1 MDLLAGVRMAETS
14 PAVPATAASWPVLSV
29 PERRVLGVLVEKGK
43 TTPDAYPMSL
53 NGLVTGC
60 NQKSNRDPVLS
71 LSEDDVE
78 EALRA
83 TQQKG
88 LTIRVSGSGRVE
100 RWKHNLYDALHVGK
114 VELAVIGELLLRG
127 PQTEGELR
135 GRAARME
142 PIEDLDTLRAV
153 LKPLSER
160 RLVVYLSPEKSR
172 GTVVTHGFHAP
183 QELEKLR
190 TLNRAGGGAGEDEG
204 TSVAP
209 ATPRPMAGVADER
222 VKVLEARLSEA
233 GVEVAALSG
242 AVRELQ
248 SRVAELTAQVTS
260 LTEQLRGL
268 KDALG
273 A

>member
-1 MDLLAGVRMAETS
+1 MTDTPS
-14 PAVPATAASWPVLSV
+14 PAGPQAWPVLNV
-29 PERRVLGVLVEKGK
+29 HERRVLGVLAEKGK

-71 LSEDDVE
+71 LTEDDVE

-83 TQQKG
+83 AQQKG
-88 LTIRVSGSGRVE
+88 LAIRVTGSGRVE
-100 RWKHNLYDALHVGK
+100 RWKHNLYDALGVGK
-114 VELAVIGELLLRG
+114 VELAVVAELLLRG

-142 PIEDLDTLRAV
+142 PVEDLDALRAV

-190 TLNRAGGGAGEDEG
+190 TLHRAGGGADDEERPSAAPSAAPRAAAGAGEERIKALE
-204 TSVAP
+204 S
-209 ATPRPMAGVADER
+209 RLADAER
-222 VKVLEARLSEA
+222 
-233 GVEVAALSG
+233 EVAASRG
-242 AVRELQ
+242 TVNDLQ
-248 SRVAELTAQVTS
+248 AAVAELRAEVATLS
-260 LTEQLRGL
+260 EQLRSL
-268 KDALG
+268 REALG